1 MTRGMT
7 APALP
12 LRRRS
17 RILRQRTKPRA
28 KSSPSYQK
36 QTANSLRGEP
46 QTSRPRRKPLPIFAA
61 NATRCVGNWIVVAPN
76 EGGFMIEIQTQQ
88 RGLALAF
95 LGLSLTACAGN
106 VKPEAVEV
114 RVPVYVR
121 LPAELTEPVSEPAL
135 RDGPVTNADLA
146 DWADALRE
154 ALRHANGKLRRIEAL
169 QPKAEKGA
177 Q

>member
-1 MTRGMT
+1 MRDE
-7 APALP
+7 
-12 LRRRS
+12 S
-17 RILRQRTKPRA
+17 
-28 KSSPSYQK
+28 
-36 QTANSLRGEP
+36 
-46 QTSRPRRKPLPIFAA
+46 QTSRLPRFRWPDYAA

>member
-1 MTRGMT
+1 
-7 APALP
+7 
-12 LRRRS
+12 
-17 RILRQRTKPRA
+17 
-28 KSSPSYQK
+28 
-36 QTANSLRGEP
+36 
-46 QTSRPRRKPLPIFAA
+46 
-61 NATRCVGNWIVVAPN
+61 
-76 EGGFMIEIQTQQ
+76 MIEIQTPQ

-106 VKPEAVEV
+106 ATKPEAVEV
-114 RVPVYVR
+114 RVPVYVK

-169 QPKAEKGA
+169 QPKEGKQDEAR
-177 Q
+177 